1 MPPVARPIPRF
12 VADSSQEGLPYG
24 RWAERLTESFAEA
37 CEALAEEAG
46 AALDPESLTFFPE
59 RGWGGRY
66 YLPITGRSPGEG
78 DEEGP
83 IEFFGHVSFVRPS
96 EEDEP
101 SGLVATAD
109 FTDVVADDNPDWQID
124 LNEDVIGAWRSDAG
138 RGGDVTLVWGIPL
151 IPRAIAA
158 TAELGPDVLD
168 QTPMLEGR
176 FTLIAVDAV
185 KGFGDDLFLDV
196 KLWDRRLNEI
206 ASESLYED
214 SDPAGDDGAP
224 APDEG

>member
-12 VADSSQEGLPYG
+12 IADSAQEGLPYG

-37 CEALAEEAG
+37 CEALEGEAG
-46 AALDPESLTFFPE
+46 APLDPESVTFFPE

-66 YLPITGRSPGEG
+66 FLPVTGRSRG
-78 DEEGP
+78 DGGEEGP
-83 IEFFGHVSFVRPS
+83 IEFFGHVSFARS
-96 EEDEP
+96 SAEDEP
-101 SGLVATAD
+101 TGLVPSAD
-109 FTDVVADDNPDWQID
+109 FTDVVADDNPEWKID

-151 IPRAIAA
+151 VRGAIAA

-168 QTPMLEGR
+168 QTPLLEGR

-185 KGFGDDLFLDV
+185 KGFGDDLFLEV
-196 KLWDRRLNEI
+196 RMWDRRLNEI
-206 ASESLYED
+206 ASESLYEEAGAD
-214 SDPAGDDGAP
+214 EEPAAP
-224 APDEG
+224 AEQEG